1 LSSGRPVWDEDAQA
15 ETFHDALPARVD
27 VAVIG
32 AGLAGLS
39 AAYHAKG
46 RTSERHV
53 VVLEAGRVGAG
64 ASGRSTGMVGPGV
77 AQSLPVLAERVGDDA
92 AQAFYGASLQA
103 VRATRLLVER
113 EGIACDLED
122 GAQLVVARS
131 RADRR
136 RLRADA
142 DVRTRLGVPHRVL
155 DDRALRARVRVA
167 AADGGDH
174 DGPAAVEVPGT
185 ALVHPRRLVDGLAR
199 AVRARGGLVCE
210 GARVTR
216 VAGGGLATPVTLTV
230 VRDGRET
237 RVVARRVVVAAGG
250 GTPGLGLLRGR
261 VLPLHLQALAT
272 APLPPD
278 VRDALGWSGREGVIE
293 ASRVF
298 DYFRL
303 TADGR
308 LVFGGGVPRYGWNGR
323 PTAAADARALAR
335 LTAAFHGRFADV
347 PGLAR
352 VPVTHRWTGL
362 IDYVLDGLPTIGAR
376 RGRPGVL
383 HLVGWCGHGLALS
396 IAAGAWVADGLDHS
410 AVSPLPRLRDRPP
423 LVPTEGLRWL
433 VCRSATAGM
442 ALRDRIDRMGAAGS

>member
-1 LSSGRPVWDEDAQA
+1 LSTGRPVWDDDGAA
-15 ETFHDALPARVD
+15 ETPRDALPARVD
-27 VAVIG
+27 VAVVG

-39 AAYHAKG
+39 AAYHAKE
-46 RTSERHV
+46 RTPDRHV

-77 AQSLPVLAERVGDDA
+77 AQSLAGLAGRVGDDA
-92 AQAFYGASLQA
+92 ARAFYGASLQA

-113 EGIACDLED
+113 EGIDCALEH
-122 GAQLVVARS
+122 GSQLVIARS
-131 RADRR
+131 RADRQ
-136 RLRADA
+136 RLREDVA
-142 DVRTRLGVPHRVL
+142 VRTRLGVPHEAL
-155 DDRALRARVRVA
+155 DDRALGARLRVA
-167 AADGGDH
+167 AADGSDD

-185 ALVHPRRLVDGLAR
+185 ALVHPRKLVDGLGR

-210 GARVTR
+210 GTRVTR
-216 VAGGGLATPVTLTV
+216 VAGGGPEAPVTLTV
-230 VRDGRET
+230 VRDGRQT
-237 RVVARRVVVAAGG
+237 TLVARRVVVAAGG

-272 APLPPD
+272 APLPAD
-278 VRDALGWSGREGVIE
+278 VRAALGWRGREAIVE

-303 TADGR
+303 TADDR

-323 PTAAADARALAR
+323 PSPGAEARALAR
-335 LTAAFHGRFADV
+335 LTAAFHRRFADV

-396 IAAGAWVADGLDHS
+396 IAAGAWVAAGLDHS
-410 AVSPLPRLRDRPP
+410 ATSPLPRPCSRPP

-433 VCRSATAGM
+433 VCRSATAAM
-442 ALRDRIDRMGAAGS
+442 ALRDRLDRMGAAGS

>member
-1 LSSGRPVWDEDAQA
+1 MSTGRPVWDDGALA
-15 ETFHDALPARVD
+15 DPFRDALPAHVD
-27 VAVIG
+27 LAVVG

-39 AAYHAKG
+39 AAYHALG
-46 RTSERHV
+46 RRPDRPV
-53 VVLEAGRVGAG
+53 AVLEAGRVGTG

-77 AQSLPVLAERVGDDA
+77 AQSLGALADRVGDESA
-92 AQAFYGASLQA
+92 RAFYAASLHA

-113 EGIACDLED
+113 EGIACELE
-122 GAQLVVARS
+122 AASQLIVARS
-131 RADRR
+131 RADRV
-136 RLRADA
+136 RLRADVA
-142 DVRTRLGVPHRVL
+142 VRSRLGVPHDAL
-155 DDRALRARVRVA
+155 DDAALRARVRVA
-167 AADGGDH
+167 TADGDAQ
-174 DGPAAVEVPGT
+174 DGPAAVEVPDT
-185 ALVHPRRLVDGLAR
+185 ALVHPQKLVAGLAR
-199 AVRARGGLVCE
+199 AVRARGAAVCE

-216 VAGGGLATPVTLTV
+216 VAGGGPGAPVTLRV

-237 RVVARRVVVAAGG
+237 TLVARRVVVAAGG

-278 VRDALGWSGREGVIE
+278 VREALGWRGREGVIE

-303 TADGR
+303 TADDR

-323 PTAAADARALAR
+323 PGPGAESRALAR
-335 LTAAFHGRFADV
+335 LERAFRRRFADV
-347 PGLAR
+347 PGFAR
-352 VPVTHRWTGL
+352 VPVTHRWTGV

-396 IAAGAWVADGLDHS
+396 IAAGAWVADGLDRS
-410 AVSPLPRLRDRPP
+410 APSPWPRSRERPP

-433 VCRSATAGM
+433 VCRTAVSAM
-442 ALRDRIDRMGAAGS
+442 ALRDHVDLRAAGRR